1 LNKGIDNFNNKDF
14 VGALEN
20 FEKSVNL
27 KKTALNEIDTLVLV
41 NCGVAAERANNF
53 GKAVEYYKQLAD
65 MKFVMDKE
73 PGKIYFLLA
82 SAYKQANNDAAYLST
97 IQEGRKAYP
106 NDKNLII
113 EELNYYIKANK
124 TQEAIGNLNL
134 AIEKDPQNAV
144 LHYNLGTLY
153 DNLANPK
160 DPKSITEKDYNE
172 YFTKSTEAYNKAITL
187 KPDYF
192 DALYNIG
199 AMYFNKAVKMQ
210 EAANAITD
218 NKKYNEASA
227 KADKVFAE
235 SLPFLEKAE
244 QVNTDDKDTYRG
256 LLETLK
262 KLYMMM
268 NQADKAKAVSEK
280 LK

>member
-1 LNKGIDNFNNKDF
+1 
-14 VGALEN
+14 
-20 FEKSVNL
+20 
-27 KKTALNEIDTLVLV
+27 
-41 NCGVAAERANNF
+41 
-53 GKAVEYYKQLAD
+53 
-65 MKFVMDKE
+65 M
-73 PGKIYFLLA
+73 
-82 SAYKQANNDAAYLST
+82 
-97 IQEGRKAYP
+97 
-106 NDKNLII
+106 
-113 EELNYYIKANK
+113 
-124 TQEAIGNLNL
+124 
-134 AIEKDPQNAV
+134 
-144 LHYNLGTLY
+144 Y

-160 DPKSITEKDYNE
+160 DSKSITEKDYND
-172 YFTKSTEAYNKAITL
+172 YFAKSTEAYNKAITL

-210 EAANAITD
+210 EVANAITD

-244 QVNTDDKDTYRG
+244 QVNTDDKETYRG

-262 KLYMMM
+262 KLYLMM
-268 NQADKAKAVSEK
+268 NQADKAKAISEK

>member
-1 LNKGIDNFNNKDF
+1 M
-14 VGALEN
+14 
-20 FEKSVNL
+20 SVRGRR
-27 KKTALNEIDTLVLV
+27 AR
-41 NCGVAAERANNF
+41 ER
-53 GKAVEYYKQLAD
+53 
-65 MKFVMDKE
+65 
-73 PGKIYFLLA
+73 
-82 SAYKQANNDAAYLST
+82 
-97 IQEGRKAYP
+97 
-106 NDKNLII
+106 
-113 EELNYYIKANK
+113 KANK